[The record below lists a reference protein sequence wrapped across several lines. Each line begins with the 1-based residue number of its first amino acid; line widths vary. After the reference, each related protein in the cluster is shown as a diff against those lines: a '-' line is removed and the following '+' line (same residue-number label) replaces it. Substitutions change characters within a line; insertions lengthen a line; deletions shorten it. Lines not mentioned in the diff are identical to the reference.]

1 MSKANLGKTV
11 LLLLF
16 LAGAVFFAFYQ
27 RPQRGIGP
35 GDEAPDFT
43 LPAVGGG
50 SLALH
55 DFRHRVV
62 VLNFW
67 ATWCLP
73 CVEEIPSLQKFADQT
88 RNSGVVVIGVSED
101 QNRGS
106 LEKFTAEHHLSYPV
120 AHDSNQSVAARYGTF
135 KYPETFILG
144 RDGRVAR
151 KIAGP
156 VDWQNPH
163 LLGAVQV
170 LARGK

>member
-16 LAGAVFFAFYQ
+16 LAGAVFFALQ
-27 RPQRGIGP
+27 LRPPRPIGA
-35 GDEAPDFT
+35 GDAAPDFT
-43 LPAVGGG
+43 LPAAGGG

-67 ATWCLP
+67 ATWCPP

-88 RNSGVVVIGVSED
+88 RDSGVVVIGVSED

-106 LEKFTAEHHLSYPV
+106 LEKFTAQHHLSYPV
-120 AHDSNQSVAARYGTF
+120 AHDSSQSVAARYGTF

-163 LLGAVQV
+163 LVGAVQA
-170 LARGK
+170 LARGR